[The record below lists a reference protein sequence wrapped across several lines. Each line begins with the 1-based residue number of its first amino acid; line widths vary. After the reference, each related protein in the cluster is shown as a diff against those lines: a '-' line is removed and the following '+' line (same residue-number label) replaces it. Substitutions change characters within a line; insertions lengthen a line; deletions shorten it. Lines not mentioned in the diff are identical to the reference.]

1 MIQLHVHVTPH
12 QVDELALRDATVV
25 AVDVLRA
32 GTTVITALA
41 NEAREV
47 IPTSTVEVA
56 ARISGNLAGSVTL
69 LSGER
74 NGKIIEGFHLGN
86 SPAEFTVERVRG
98 KSIVF
103 SSTNGSPLFLKA
115 KYAREMAVCGFVNIS
130 AVVSFLKKH
139 SGDAHILCAGNGGG
153 FCMEDAVCAGM
164 LIHLLGEDGVVE
176 LGLDDAGMAALLLY
190 KAAAKN
196 LAGMVRKTAAGR
208 YLGSIGFGEDVK
220 LCSAVDTV
228 PVLPVLDGTVLR
240 LRRETEHKD

>member
-12 QVDELALRDATVV
+12 QVDELALRDTTVV

-47 IPTSTVEVA
+47 IPTSTVEA
-56 ARISGNLAGSVTL
+56 AAKISGNLTGSVTL
-69 LSGER
+69 LAGER
-74 NGKIIEGFHLGN
+74 NGKIVEGFHLGN
-86 SPAEFTVERVRG
+86 SPREFTAERVRG

-115 KYAREMAVCGFVNIS
+115 KYAREMAVCSFVNIS
-130 AVVSFLKKH
+130 AVKGFLKKH

-153 FCMEDAVCAGM
+153 FSMEDAVCAGM
-164 LIHLLGEDGVVE
+164 LIHLLSEDGTVE

-190 KAAAKN
+190 RAAAKD
-196 LAGMVRKTAAGR
+196 LAGMMRQTAGGR
-208 YLGSIGFGEDVK
+208 YLESIGFAEDVA
-220 LCSAVDTV
+220 LCSAIDTV

-240 LRRETEHKD
+240 LRRETEHRN